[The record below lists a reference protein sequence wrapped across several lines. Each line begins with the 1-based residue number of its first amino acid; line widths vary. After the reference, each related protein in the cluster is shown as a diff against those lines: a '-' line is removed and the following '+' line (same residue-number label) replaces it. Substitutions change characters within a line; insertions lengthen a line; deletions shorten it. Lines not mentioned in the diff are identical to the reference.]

1 MPPVNQPDQSQNQ
14 SSVSEQAKQQ
24 EKENVER
31 AAAATGAEAVAE
43 SVKKAADAAIA
54 GARAQS
60 TAGLPPGD
68 FIVTGTPGG
77 RFELRA
83 KSGPIFSSGGSVF
96 LNGKPQKVVEWG
108 ADYIRGVFDAD
119 ATSGEVSV
127 PIDEK
132 TRRVGYFRV

>member
-1 MPPVNQPDQSQNQ
+1 MPPVQNQPENQ
-14 SSVSEQAKQQ
+14 PPITEQAKQH

-31 AAAATGAEAVAE
+31 VAAARGAEAVAE

-119 ATSGEVSV
+119 AAEGEVTV
-127 PIDEK
+127 PIDDK
-132 TRRVGYFRV
+132 TKRVGYFRV

>member
-1 MPPVNQPDQSQNQ
+1 MPPQNQPENQNIT
-14 SSVSEQAKQQ
+14 EQAKQQ

-31 AAAATGAEAVAE
+31 AAATTGAEAVAE
-43 SVKKAADAAIA
+43 SVKKAADAAVT

-119 ATSGEVSV
+119 ATAGEVTV

-132 TRRVGYFRV
+132 TKRVGYFRM